1 MEKEELS
8 FGGER
13 MLTGIFRTKERKV
26 MTIILGLIIIV
37 MGTIIIIN
45 YFDNRR
51 FMEQAVMAENYLEAG
66 NYDKAIIA
74 YKKAISMK
82 DMKEQNLAIGLAE
95 AYIGIDEYDKALEV
109 LRICYQKTSGI
120 NVKKKIEEVT
130 LKKTEYEYNQ
140 FASRAEVYF
149 SNQEYDKA
157 IAEYENAKLVKSKEV
172 RSYIRIAYAY
182 IEKGE
187 YEKAREEIIEGQILT
202 NDENLEEILIIIDG
216 YVNKTKYEQ
225 LLKQADEYISQENYQ
240 DGIAV
245 YKEAIDLIP
254 EESSAYIDL
263 ANVYLEQYKYEA
275 AVNLLETAQEKME
288 SKEIDDLLKTA
299 LELHEKR

>member
-1 MEKEELS
+1 
-8 FGGER
+8 